1 VAIAAVCLCTLAQAQ
16 SDLFQLGDKRN
27 TNKYCG
33 RNLANMLRYV
43 CNGNYYP
50 MFKKASQGNSTVNT
64 MLLTLGDAVSI
75 PVLQIPETSLL
86 HISTQNTQ
94 LITLIIISAVGE
106 FSVANPRV
114 KVVITAFL
122 NNIYM
127 YIHVM
132 QLILVECRVTLLEST
147 VFGKPKDTWEN

>member
-1 VAIAAVCLCTLAQAQ
+1 
-16 SDLFQLGDKRN
+16 
-27 TNKYCG
+27 
-33 RNLANMLRYV
+33 MLRYV